1 MRQAFKSLL
10 AGLLILIAHPVSAQM
25 DDSELELVPLPT
37 ELRLSGMAKIVTHIA
52 RPEECL
58 AAVAV
63 TRIDGETKV
72 VSARSFL
79 IEPGVHTVNGKA
91 KLDTSSCPITDTG
104 LQISSAPD
112 LEVNFELGFTYYIGY
127 IHKSPN
133 PEEWQLVVWHIET
146 NP

>member
-1 MRQAFKSLL
+1 MRQTFNSLL
-10 AGLLILIAHPVSAQM
+10 AGLLILVVCSAAAQM

-37 ELRLSGMAKIVTHIA
+37 ELRLSGMAKVVTHIA

-63 TRIDGETKV
+63 TRIDGEKKV
-72 VSARSFL
+72 VSAKSFL
-79 IEPGVHTVNGKA
+79 VEPGIHTINGKA
-91 KLDTSSCPITDTG
+91 KLDTSSCPITDPR

-112 LEVNFELGFTYYIGY
+112 LEVNFELGFTYYVGFV
-127 IHKSPN
+127 HKSAN
-133 PEEWQLVVWHIET
+133 PEDWQLVVWHIET